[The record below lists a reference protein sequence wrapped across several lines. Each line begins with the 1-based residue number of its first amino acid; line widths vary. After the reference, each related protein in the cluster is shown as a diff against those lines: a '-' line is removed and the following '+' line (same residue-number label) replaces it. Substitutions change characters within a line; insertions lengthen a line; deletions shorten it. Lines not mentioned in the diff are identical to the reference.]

1 MPRSVLVGFRLSA
14 HGHLVSPG
22 VWLFLAALLLIAI
35 ADALIKVLSETY
47 SVSQIIFFQATAELL
62 PIGFLIWCN
71 GGLASLRTSR
81 PFAHAARGLICLIEL
96 AAFTYAYSVMP
107 IADAYAIS
115 FAAPLIVVALAV
127 PLLGERID
135 LWRAGAVLIGF
146 VGVVI
151 VLRPGAG
158 GMGGFVSIG
167 ALAALVGTIAYAL
180 LMITARSLGQ
190 VETQSAMGFYPTAFV
205 AVASLGLLSF
215 EFINPTP
222 LDFVLLCTVGLLG
235 GTVTILI
242 NQAFRLSPSAVL
254 APLDYSAMLWALLFG
269 YAIWGDIP
277 TSQMMLGASVIIAS
291 GLYLLYRDA
300 SGDRIEARRRL
311 SSSPS

>member
-1 MPRSVLVGFRLSA
+1 
-14 HGHLVSPG
+14 
-22 VWLFLAALLLIAI
+22 
-35 ADALIKVLSETY
+35 
-47 SVSQIIFFQATAELL
+47 
-62 PIGFLIWCN
+62 
-71 GGLASLRTSR
+71 
-81 PFAHAARGLICLIEL
+81 IEL

-115 FAAPLIVVALAV
+115 FAAPLIVVALAL
-127 PLLGERID
+127 PLLGERTD

-151 VLRPGAG
+151 VLRPGDA
-158 GMGGFVSIG
+158 GMGGFVSMG

-190 VETQSAMGFYPTAFV
+190 VETQSAMGFYPTVFV
-205 AVASLGLLSF
+205 AIASLGLLSF
-215 EFINPTP
+215 EFLKPTP

-242 NQAFRLSPSAVL
+242 NQAFRMTPSAVL

-277 TSQMMLGASVIIAS
+277 TSQMMVGATIIVAS

-300 SGDRIEARRRL
+300 VDTRNEL
-311 SSSPS
+311 SSNAL